1 MNLLRIDRSRTI
13 VRASPADL
21 CAARQRLQRCA
32 YVKLSGLLDGPL
44 LVALLDTID
53 RTEFYRRV
61 HAGIGVELC
70 AASGAAS
77 AALEFLLNDP
87 VLLEAISEIT
97 GCGAL
102 GCFEGRVYR
111 IVPSGGH
118 YDSWH
123 SDVGQDRLLAL
134 SINLGRRPYD
144 GGRLQ
149 IRRAD
154 SATIIGDVENA
165 TPGDAV
171 LFRVHPDLRHRVG
184 AVAGDEPRTAYA
196 GWFRAAPD
204 FRQLL
209 AMKLRNDHAV

>member
-13 VRASPADL
+13 VEASPAEL
-21 CAARQRLQRCA
+21 CAASQQLRQCA
-32 YVKLSGLLDGPL
+32 YVKLSGLFDGPL
-44 LVALLDTID
+44 LAALLDTID
-53 RTEFYRRV
+53 RTEFHRRV
-61 HAGIGVELC
+61 HEGIGVELC

-77 AALEFLLNDP
+77 GALEFLLNDP
-87 VLLEAISEIT
+87 VLFDAISAMT
-97 GCGAL
+97 GCGTI

-111 IVPSGGH
+111 IVPSEEH

-134 SINLGRRPYD
+134 SINLGRRPFD

-154 SATIIGDVENA
+154 SATIIGEVENA

-171 LFRVHPDLRHRVG
+171 LFRVDPALRHRVSP
-184 AVAGDEPRTAYA
+184 VAGDEPRTAYA

-209 AMKLRNDHAV
+209 AVKLRHGHAV